1 LTKTPISPYLA
12 MTGEVTLR
20 GVVMPVG
27 GIREKLTAA
36 SRAGI
41 RKVLLPHR
49 NRKDVESD
57 LPKKVRD
64 ELEIKYVKTVWEAME
79 AAFGNKLFENPRGP
93 QAHARDRR
101 LATLDPLPRL
111 LVHSVSL
118 SLVCI
123 VLYQL
128 GCLECECEECV
139 SARVVRKWYRGE
151 GQPDAKVALESAQQV
166 REGHWELSERF
177 CQGRQWKRKPIAGQP
192 LAGLHKR
199 SV

>member
-1 LTKTPISPYLA
+1 MIRESAELALSWVKGNAFQLGIMHTRDSEFPKNDIHLHLPSGAIPKDGPSAGVAMTCALVSLFTKTPISPYLA

-49 NRKDVESD
+49 NRKDVEAD

-79 AAFGNKLFENPRGP
+79 AAFGNKLFENAALALEANGFGHEHEGIREG
-93 QAHARDRR
+93 RR
-101 LATLDPLPRL
+101 LMHDMEDSRL
-111 LVHSVSL
+111 
-118 SLVCI
+118 
-123 VLYQL
+123 
-128 GCLECECEECV
+128 
-139 SARVVRKWYRGE
+139 
-151 GQPDAKVALESAQQV
+151 
-166 REGHWELSERF
+166 
-177 CQGRQWKRKPIAGQP
+177 
-192 LAGLHKR
+192 
-199 SV
+199 